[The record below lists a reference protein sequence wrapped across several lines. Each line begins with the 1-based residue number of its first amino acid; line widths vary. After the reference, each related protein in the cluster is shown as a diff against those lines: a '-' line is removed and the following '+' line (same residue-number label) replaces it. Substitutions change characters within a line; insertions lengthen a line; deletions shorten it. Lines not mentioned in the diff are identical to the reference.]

1 MRYLVELTERAARDL
16 GRLYRRIDAE
26 NSRRARDWFSEL
38 EALVFSLDQ
47 NPGRGAACPEDGALR
62 QLRFGKRR
70 DVYRIIYSIDE
81 ERGIVTVLH
90 IRRCAQAAFGPRT
103 DGETPP

>member
-16 GRLYRRIDAE
+16 GRLHRRIDAE
-26 NSRRARDWFSEL
+26 NSRRARDWINEL

-47 NPGRGAACPEDGALR
+47 SPGRGAACPEDKALR
-62 QLRFGKRR
+62 QLRFGRRR
-70 DVYRIIYSIDE
+70 DVYRIIYAIDE
-81 ERGIVTVLH
+81 ERRIVTVLH
-90 IRRCAQAAFGPRT
+90 IRHSARAAFRPHT

>member
-16 GRLYRRIDAE
+16 GRLHRRIDAE
-26 NSRRARDWFSEL
+26 NSRRARDWFNEL

-47 NPGRGAACPEDGALR
+47 SPGRGAACPEDRALR

-70 DVYRIIYSIDE
+70 DVYRLLYSIDE
-81 ERGIVTVLH
+81 ERQIVTVLH
-90 IRRCAQAAFGPRT
+90 IRHSASAALRPQT

>member
-26 NSRRARDWFSEL
+26 NSRRARDWFNEL

-47 NPGRGAACPEDGALR
+47 NPGRGAVCPEDGALR
-62 QLRFGKRR
+62 QLRFGTRR
-70 DVYRIIYSIDE
+70 DVYRIISSIDE
-81 ERGIVTVLH
+81 ERRIVTVLH
-90 IRRCAQAAFGPRT
+90 SRHCAQAAFGPQT
-103 DGETPP
+103 DGKTPP